1 MSDGLALTLMIGS
14 MSLSF
19 IALTI
24 WAVGKIADSLDN
36 IAAAVRGQVVKP
48 VSLVPPSWGKRH

>member
-1 MSDGLALTLMIGS
+1 
-14 MSLSF
+14 MSLQLIF
-19 IALTI
+19 MCVVAFFAFL
-24 WAVGKIADSLDN
+24 AVLYRGVQMITDSLDN

>member
-1 MSDGLALTLMIGS
+1 
-14 MSLSF
+14 MSLQLIF
-19 IALTI
+19 MCVVAFLAFL
-24 WAVGKIADSLDN
+24 AVLYRGVQMITDSLDN